1 MVDLQILNRVMQEK
15 SLRIIKDN
23 NLTAEHFAAYA
34 EEYEFIVSHF
44 KEYGRTPDRET
55 LLKKF
60 PDFNFIEV
68 GEADEYLVKTIREEN
83 LYSKTVPIIQRAAK
97 LLQTDSRKAVEYLR
111 DELKGL
117 DSAFSISGYDIAH
130 NPEDRL
136 RDMSAR
142 KDKKFFVPTGF
153 EELDR
158 IIMGWKAGEEL
169 VTWLGRTNEGK
180 SWIVQKCLQGAW
192 LQGYPVGLYSGEMS
206 CTSVAFR
213 FDALH
218 GNFSNSALN
227 TGRVNEAEYK
237 KYLDRVAKNPAVFKV
252 LTPKE
257 LGGPATVSQ
266 LADFVERNGLKIL
279 GVDQYSLMRDE
290 RARKGQQLRTDYA
303 HISEDLFLLSE
314 RLKVPVIACAQAN
327 RAAVSKQGDKEEAG
341 APRLEHLAE
350 SDAVAQNSSKILSL
364 KNKDDVLE
372 INIIKNR
379 DGQRGM
385 KLMYNWNID
394 IGDFQYIPNDEEYT
408 QEKAEAQFKDNG
420 ARF

>member
-23 NLTAEHFAAYA
+23 NLTAEHFVAYA
-34 EEYEFIVSHF
+34 DEYEFIVSHF
-44 KEYGRTPDRET
+44 KEYGRAPDKET

-111 DELKGL
+111 GELKEL
-117 DSAFSISGYDIAH
+117 DSVFSVSGYDIAH
-130 NPEDRL
+130 NSEDRL
-136 RDMSAR
+136 REMSAR
-142 KDKKFFVPTGF
+142 RDKKFFVTTGF

-227 TGRVNEAEYK
+227 TGRVDEARYK
-237 KYLDRVAKNPAVFKV
+237 KYLDSVAQNPAVFKV

-266 LADFVERNGLKIL
+266 LADFVERNGIKIL

-314 RLKVPVIACAQAN
+314 RLKIPVIACAQAN
-327 RAAVSKQGDKEEAG
+327 RAAVSKQGDKEEVE

-394 IGDFQYIPNDEEYT
+394 IGDFQYIPNNEEYT
-408 QEKAEAQFKDNG
+408 QEKAQAQFKDNG

>member
-23 NLTAEHFAAYA
+23 NLTSEHFAAYA

-44 KEYGRTPDRET
+44 KEYGRAPDRET

-111 DELKGL
+111 GELKGL

-130 NPEDRL
+130 SPEDRL
-136 RDMSAR
+136 REMAAR

-237 KYLDRVAKNPAVFKV
+237 KYLEQVAKNPAVFKV

-266 LADFVERNGLKIL
+266 LADFVERNGIKIL

-303 HISEDLFLLSE
+303 HISEDLFFLSE

-372 INIIKNR
+372 INVIKNR

-408 QEKAEAQFKDNG
+408 PEKAEAQFKDKG